1 MRRPTFL
8 RRLMLPPW
16 VRGVVRNL
24 FIPGLGASALYM
36 QFSYRVPGNWF
47 FLLPWLNLALIAF
60 GLVFLVNHLL
70 RASAVDSR
78 LSRYFERTEYWGS
91 LAILGFCFYSLA
103 LIINGSH
110 DRSLPEGHR
119 SQVLGIARA
128 DAGLLLGDLPS
139 VSWVKLRSWREP
151 NGVERLL
158 LSGRERVRLWVG
170 QAVVVNEHTGMLG
183 IPWVSSVERDAEKY
197 ARDALA
203 LAPTAARAWKELILF
218 YLDQRRWDDTVT
230 ATQEYLRLYPAD
242 YSFLRGIAWR
252 LNSSERHR
260 EVATLLEPVV
270 ARRED
275 FDLNLSLAGALGSM
289 APSEKAIALA
299 KRAIAMEPENF
310 KGYFTLAQIYA
321 EWGKFEDSITMYEK
335 TLEFLPGFPFAERER
350 DRLRRILAERE
361 AWRART
367 GQPAPPPGK

>member
-1 MRRPTFL
+1 MRGPTFL

-24 FIPGLGASALYM
+24 FIPGLGGSALYM

-47 FLLPWLNLALIAF
+47 FLLPWLNLALIAL
-60 GLVFLVNHLL
+60 GLLFLVNHLV
-70 RASAVDSR
+70 RASATDTR
-78 LSRYFERTEYWGS
+78 LSRYLERTEYWGS

-128 DAGLLLGDLPS
+128 DAGLLLGNLPS
-139 VSWVKLRSWREP
+139 VSWVTLRSWREP

-158 LSGRERVRLWVG
+158 LSGRERDRLWVG
-170 QAVVVNEHTGMLG
+170 QAVVVNEHSGLLG
-183 IPWVSSVERDAEKY
+183 IPWVSSVGRDAEKY
-197 ARDALA
+197 ARDALT

-218 YLDQRRWDDTVT
+218 YLDQRRWGDVVI

-242 YSFLRGIAWR
+242 YAFLRGIAWR

-275 FDLNLSLAGALGSM
+275 FDLNLSLAGSLGSM

-321 EWGKFEDSITMYEK
+321 EWGNLEDSITMYEK
-335 TLEFLPGFPFAERER
+335 TLEFLPSFSFAERER
-350 DRLRRILAERE
+350 DRLRRILAQRE

-367 GQPAPPPGK
+367 GQPTRPPGK